1 MSINNPVS
9 SHELGEG
16 DEVDSRR
23 RPAWLTRVV
32 VMVISLGLFGVLTHC
47 VLDRSVFPLD
57 LAITHAV
64 DSLASPV
71 VTPIMR
77 VVSFLGKPGLVV
89 LTIVIAV
96 WLWLR
101 RRRLDSVTVFIG
113 VVGAVGLN
121 DLLKQLF
128 ARQPPGLASFFGP
141 EALYSFPSGHV
152 TAATAFY
159 GLIGY
164 RLWQSGHRGWG
175 SIFFLWI
182 LAVAVSRIYLG
193 AHYPSDTVGSLL
205 IGTPWLLAA
214 TLAHERLSLRG

>member
-1 MSINNPVS
+1 MSINNPDS
-9 SHELGEG
+9 SHELGGG
-16 DEVDSRR
+16 DEVSSHRR
-23 RPAWLTRVV
+23 LAWLPRVA
-32 VMVISLGLFGVLTHC
+32 VMTISLGLFGVLTHC

-57 LAITHAV
+57 VAITHAV
-64 DSLASPV
+64 DRLASPG

-77 VVSFLGKPGLVV
+77 IVSFLGKPGLVV
-89 LTIVIAV
+89 LTVVIAV

-101 RRRLDSVTVFIG
+101 RRRLDSVTLFVG

-128 ARQPPGLASFFGP
+128 ARQPPGFAFVYDS
-141 EALYSFPSGHV
+141 EAPFSFPSGHV

-175 SIFFLWI
+175 SVFFLWI

-193 AHYPSDTVGSLL
+193 THYPSDTVGSLL
-205 IGTPWLLAA
+205 IGIPWLLAA
-214 TLAHERLSLRG
+214 ALARESLSLRG